1 MKKSKKNPPIPI
13 KDAAHTIGVLESGIK
28 KWINKDNPQ
37 LSKDYMGRV
46 CVSEDYVNCCI
57 EKPDYKNAVLELL
70 RAEKTQR
77 FNDETSSES
86 ENLKNQRLSLVD
98 DYYKYIKDLENL
110 HSRYL
115 GKVDILNSENA
126 LSAAYI
132 LFFKVI
138 SLLYMT
144 CGCIKVGHWFSGSF
158 LREIDETM
166 DVAHYFI
173 IVEKTPMGKTHL
185 KNWFRANRTPEHSV
199 CRKAISGWETLI
211 NPAYSEADCRDVKNE
226 LYHKKSKWIHP
237 TLNSIREL
245 IILDESNGKLTVNG
259 FDYAI
264 CRYERKLFEYAHFF
278 RSSIWS
284 AYQTF
289 MFCFHDKMP
298 LEQPDKEVIRKYN
311 DLFQRLDAIEW

>member
-13 KDAAHTIGVLESGIK
+13 KDAAHIIGVLDSDFK
-28 KWINKDNPQ
+28 KWINKDKPK
-37 LSKDYMGRV
+37 LLKDYMGRL

-57 EKPDYKNAVLELL
+57 EKPDYKNAVLESL
-70 RAEKTQR
+70 RTEKTQR

-115 GKVDILNSENA
+115 EKVDIINSENA

-132 LFFKVI
+132 LFYKVI
-138 SLLYMT
+138 SLLYIA
-144 CGCIKVGHWFSGSF
+144 CDCIKLGHWFSGSF

-173 IVEKTPMGKTHL
+173 IVENTPTGQTHL
-185 KNWFRANRTPEHSV
+185 KKWFRANRAPEHYV
-199 CRKAISGWETLI
+199 CREAISEWEASI
-211 NPAYSEADCRDVKNE
+211 NPDHSEADYRYVKNE

-237 TLNSIREL
+237 TLNSIREMF
-245 IILDESNGKLTVNG
+245 IFNEINGKLTVNG
-259 FDYAI
+259 FDYAT
-264 CRYERKLFEYAHFF
+264 CRYERKLFEFAHFF
-278 RSSIWS
+278 KSSIWS
-284 AYQTF
+284 AYQVF
-289 MFCFHDKMP
+289 MFCFHDIMP
-298 LEQPDKEVIRKYN
+298 LEQPDVEFILKY
-311 DLFQRLDAIEW
+311 DKLFQRLDTIEW